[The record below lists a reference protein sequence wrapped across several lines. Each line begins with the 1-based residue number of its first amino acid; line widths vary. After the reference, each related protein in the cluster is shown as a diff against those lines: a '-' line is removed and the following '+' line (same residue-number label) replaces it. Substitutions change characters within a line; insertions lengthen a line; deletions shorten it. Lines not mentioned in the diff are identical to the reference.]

1 MNNSEAKKRMFKS
14 SASGK
19 YIANKKADYK
29 PKQFKV
35 IYKEDIKLY
44 NPNVVSKK
52 RRIISA

>member
-1 MNNSEAKKRMFKS
+1 MNSESKKRVFKN
-14 SASGK
+14 SANGQYVSN
-19 YIANKKADYK
+19 AESNNYK

-35 IYKEDIKLY
+35 LYKEDIKLY